1 MKIFLLAFLFTNI
14 IAQDF
19 DYKDISDVFPSDD
32 LSFKE
37 NQKYYN
43 TFKKQLITLTASNQ
57 TDENWFMLSQF
68 IIDFSEDFESD
79 MENASE
85 IINKALDVV
94 LEGVT
99 IGDIQKNPSKFSK
112 HMYLM
117 KRFINYLEHTTYEES
132 GEISKFDTFSKS
144 EKAIIFL
151 NKIGLINN
159 FNNILTS
166 DSKYTLLKDFVSRNL
181 TTPIPELMKSKEH
194 PGVNLILNNPGSY
207 NANIVQY
214 VFYEDEDSIDVK
226 FQIYLYST
234 NGELSS
240 LDDLDFHI
248 INIELSEETHPFFF
262 DNGKNILREKINL
275 YHKYLELNFNSS
287 ELALNFFDI
296 LIKPI
301 IE

>member
-19 DYKDISDVFPSDD
+19 DYKNISDVFPSDE

-43 TFKKQLITLTASNQ
+43 TFKKQLITLTANNQ

-99 IGDIQKNPSKFSK
+99 IGDVQNNPSYFSR

-117 KRFINYLEHTTYEES
+117 KRFINYLEHTIYEES
-132 GEISKFDTFSKS
+132 GRISLSNT
-144 EKAIIFL
+144 FL
-151 NKIGLINN
+151 N
-159 FNNILTS
+159 
-166 DSKYTLLKDFVSRNL
+166 LK
-181 TTPIPELMKSKEH
+181 EL
-194 PGVNLILNNPGSY
+194 
-207 NANIVQY
+207 
-214 VFYEDEDSIDVK
+214 
-226 FQIYLYST
+226 
-234 NGELSS
+234 
-240 LDDLDFHI
+240 
-248 INIELSEETHPFFF
+248 PF
-262 DNGKNILREKINL
+262 
-275 YHKYLELNFNSS
+275 S
-287 ELALNFFDI
+287 
-296 LIKPI
+296 LIKLDL
-301 IE
+301 